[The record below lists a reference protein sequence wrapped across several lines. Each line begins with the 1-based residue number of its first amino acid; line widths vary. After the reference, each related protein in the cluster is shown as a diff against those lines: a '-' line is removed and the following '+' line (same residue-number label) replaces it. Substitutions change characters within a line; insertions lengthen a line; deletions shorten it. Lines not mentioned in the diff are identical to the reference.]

1 MTTVQRW
8 FLPDT
13 PDVLGMLR
21 RQLAVTIEGMD
32 ALVGW
37 ANGDLTAADRVR
49 ELEHRADDVKRE
61 LQRALVSAFTTP
73 YDAEDLYTLVR
84 GVDWILNLSKDAVR
98 ESEVMDCPPD
108 AAVAAMA
115 ALLREGVG
123 HLDDAVAG
131 LQEHRASATSA
142 ADEAIK
148 AERNL
153 ERVYRQAMGDLLA
166 IDDLREVIAR
176 RELYRRFSRIA
187 ELLSEVA
194 ERVWYA
200 VIKES

>member
-13 PDVLGMLR
+13 PDVLGLLR
-21 RQLAVTIEGMD
+21 RQLEVTIRGMD
-32 ALVGW
+32 ALVAW
-37 ANGDLTAADRVR
+37 ANGDPAAAELVR
-49 ELEHRADDVKRE
+49 ELEHEADNVKRE
-61 LQRALVSAFTTP
+61 LQRALVRAFTTP
-73 YDAEDLYTLVR
+73 YDAEDLYTLGR
-84 GVDWILNLSKDAVR
+84 GIDWILNLSKDAVR
-98 ESEVMDCPPD
+98 ESEVMACAPD

-123 HLDDAVAG
+123 HLDAAVAA
-131 LQEHRASATSA
+131 LQQQRGDATAA
-142 ADEAIK
+142 ADAAIK

-153 ERVYRQAMGDLLA
+153 ERVYRLAMAELLA
-166 IDDLREVIAR
+166 VEDLREVTAR
-176 RELYRRFSRIA
+176 RELYRRFSRIG
-187 ELLSEVA
+187 ELLSEVG